1 VKRSQFLR
9 PLGAPGQILP
19 EVDVIIA
26 RATCTD
32 LVVFV
37 SMAGDVDLRPAT
49 PPARDMA
56 DSGVVSALIELTL
69 GEILGIFTML
79 AAVVAIFYH
88 RYRVLAAADFAI
100 DPPPVPRS
108 VVVAVKHAETFAYA
122 QEPWYRRAAEYA
134 QDVLTFLVPW
144 LTYRMNFSVGRYRI
158 KPATIEALLPWAQQQ
173 GYLQMHGKPDERLRH
188 LLPYFSEQPVIN
200 DWQVAV
206 ILESLRRD
214 HPQLRDMAWD
224 RIAADPSLVAKLYS
238 GYMGAGGDWDQW
250 RSSLTP
256 GPVARQR
263 MELPG

>member
-1 VKRSQFLR
+1 
-9 PLGAPGQILP
+9 
-19 EVDVIIA
+19 
-26 RATCTD
+26 
-32 LVVFV
+32 
-37 SMAGDVDLRPAT
+37 M
-49 PPARDMA
+49 RDMA
-56 DSGVVSALIELTL
+56 DSVAVSALIELTL

-158 KPATIEALLPWAQQQ
+158 KPATVEALIPWAQQH
-173 GYLQMHGKPDERLRH
+173 GYLQMHGKPDDRLRH

-214 HPQLRDMAWD
+214 HPQLREMTWD

-238 GYMGAGGDWDQW
+238 GYMGAGGAWDQW
-250 RSSLTP
+250 RATLTP
-256 GPVARQR
+256 GPVARRR
-263 MELPG
+263 MELAE